1 MMLLDTLKHLAAGW
15 AHLQRIGVALVPPQG
30 VTLPPKSHIR
40 APQQAGGG
48 QLAKGHAQRMP
59 WAMPKV
65 GRLASEAF
73 LRGHAFVYG
82 GGGGAPH
89 PVLNQRAL
97 ANFDIRTHAAS
108 RRLATGLKADS
119 TLEATQRVWSSPY
132 DRVH

>member
-1 MMLLDTLKHLAAGW
+1 MLLGTLEHLAAGW
-15 AHLQRIGVALVPPQG
+15 AHLQRIGVALHRKASRYRLKVTSGPPSK
-30 VTLPPKSHIR
+30 P
-40 APQQAGGG
+40 GGG

-108 RRLATGLKADS
+108 RRPATGLKADS
-119 TLEATQRVWSSPY
+119 TPEATQRVWSSPY